1 MKVGHHLEA
10 PAAKLE
16 RPAARKPEAS
26 TSAPATQATSAPQVA
41 KHQPAHEASA
51 QVEISSAAA
60 QLVKSHE
67 SSFDAAKVQRISQQI
82 AEGTFKPDANGIAD
96 KLISNAQELLARSKQ
111 RAGTQ

>member
-1 MKVGHHLEA
+1 MKVGQHLEA

-26 TSAPATQATSAPQVA
+26 TSATATVATSAPQVA
-41 KHQPAHEASA
+41 RQQPAQEASA

-60 QLVKSHE
+60 QLVKSNE

-82 AEGTFKPDANGIAD
+82 AEGSFKPDANGIAD
-96 KLISNAQELLARSKQ
+96 KLIANAQELLARSRQ
-111 RAGTQ
+111 RSGTQ